1 MPRHRGDLDSAGPC
15 RKPWRVAVRLGGENR
30 LDPRQAGQNS
40 PTYLGADQRNDRGNQ
55 PWPPCP
61 EEFTPLNTFNRAVGA
76 EPEMN
81 STRPQFLAR
90 SVMNYCFR
98 IQCMAEL
105 LHEEGF
111 APAFAARTARDISEE
126 AEKLDKDLE
135 ELLEILS
142 TEARRA

>member
-1 MPRHRGDLDSAGPC
+1 
-15 RKPWRVAVRLGGENR
+15 
-30 LDPRQAGQNS
+30 
-40 PTYLGADQRNDRGNQ
+40 
-55 PWPPCP
+55 
-61 EEFTPLNTFNRAVGA
+61 
-76 EPEMN
+76 
-81 STRPQFLAR
+81 
-90 SVMNYCFR
+90 
-98 IQCMAEL
+98 MAEL